1 MNKYYNN
8 FFHYDNIRQ
17 YNSCNKLYTTTPQV
31 TTVELVK
38 CVTDGPAGDELDGI
52 PIQSCHRS

>member
-8 FFHYDNIRQ
+8 FFHYDIRQ
-17 YNSCNKLYTTTPQV
+17 YNSCNKLYTTPPQV
-31 TTVELVK
+31 KTVELVK